1 MHPGRWCPATVLL
14 AMVLVLVSPSAR
26 SLEQVSGV
34 QLTERCRVSM
44 EDWHGPDGRFCDA
57 YLRGFVDGSPLVAT
71 QKARPGESFTQR
83 AFRTRL
89 GRPVSARPKYCIAS
103 ETTIQDL
110 VVQLL
115 TQAREAPP
123 RSDTDANV
131 LIYSMLA
138 RYHPCN

>member
-1 MHPGRWCPATVLL
+1 MHPGRWWPATVLL
-14 AMVLVLVSPSAR
+14 AIVLVSVSPSAR
-26 SLEQVSGV
+26 SLELTSAI

-44 EDWHGPDGRFCDA
+44 EDWHGPDGQFCDA
-57 YLRGFVDGSPLVAT
+57 YLRGFVDGSPLVAI
-71 QKARPGESFTQR
+71 QGPRSSESFTQR

-89 GRPVSARPKYCIAS
+89 GRPVSARPQYCIAS
-103 ETTIQDL
+103 ETTMQDL

-123 RSDTDANV
+123 RVDTDASV

-138 RYHPCN
+138 RYHPCT